1 MYDFCEAMVPNG
13 PYLELWA
20 RVNNQREGWISVGNE
35 SIAYLDKQINYRSTL
50 EAKRKPIAKF
60 RRITAISLFMI
71 NLWSRP
77 INTKIGT
84 TLELLILRVDLSL
97 QTRKNGID
105 S

>member
-1 MYDFCEAMVPNG
+1 M
-13 PYLELWA
+13 LT
-20 RVNNQREGWISVGNE
+20 ISVKAGSLLVTNL
-35 SIAYLDKQINYRSTL
+35 SHIWTNKTKIKHLSTL
-50 EAKRKPIAKF
+50 KVKRKPIAKF
-60 RRITAISLFMI
+60 RRITAISLFMT